1 MTSEVRAYVPGWV
14 VEKLFENSDYGVNV
28 RYYQTLNTD
37 GKEHY
42 HSEEYYH
49 FSLIIRHPEG
59 TNAVDLFDEAV
70 FQLKNEYLQTQTKPV
85 MKTVNK
91 EAYEK
96 RIDEQVQ
103 YCSNAIEVSWSLGK
117 PKLTLEVDTDIYH
130 KVKDKL
136 FQEFTELTFTRIGVT
151 EGWTSNTKKGTT
163 KFAITNKNYA

>member
-1 MTSEVRAYVPGWV
+1 MIEVHVQGWVLEKLHDGVAIESYERIGEDFRKPYLNTNFYNYRVEVRPPKNVKPEDYFWEMVYNLKSRQLYP
-14 VEKLFENSDYGVNV
+14 EPKTNSN
-28 RYYQTLNTD
+28 
-37 GKEHY
+37 
-42 HSEEYYH
+42 
-49 FSLIIRHPEG
+49 
-59 TNAVDLFDEAV
+59 
-70 FQLKNEYLQTQTKPV
+70 

-91 EAYEK
+91 EAYEQ
-96 RIDEQVQ
+96 RINDSVEQ
-103 YCSNAIEVSWSLGK
+103 CSATIQTSWNEGK

>member
-1 MTSEVRAYVPGWV
+1 MIEVHVQGWVLEKLHDGVAIESYERIGEDFRKPYLNTNFYNYRVEVRPPKNVKP
-14 VEKLFENSDYGVNV
+14 EDYFWEMVYNLKKQQL
-28 RYYQTLNTD
+28 Y
-37 GKEHY
+37 
-42 HSEEYYH
+42 
-49 FSLIIRHPEG
+49 PEP
-59 TNAVDLFDEAV
+59 
-70 FQLKNEYLQTQTKPV
+70 KTKSV